1 MSGPS
6 GAKPAAK
13 RLSYKEQ
20 REWDGMEAA
29 IFAAEADLEQRRR
42 AAEDPAIATEAAL
55 LHERFAALAA
65 AQTEVE
71 RLYARWAELEA
82 KLA

>member
-6 GAKPAAK
+6 AAKPAAK

-29 IFAAEADLEQRRR
+29 IFAAEAALEQRRR
-42 AAEDPAIATEAAL
+42 TAEDPAIATEAAL

-71 RLYARWAELEA
+71 RLYDRWAELEA

>member
-1 MSGPS
+1 
-6 GAKPAAK
+6 
-13 RLSYKEQ
+13 
-20 REWDGMEAA
+20 MEAA
-29 IFAAEADLEQRRR
+29 IFAAEADLAARQG
-42 AAEDPAIATEAAL
+42 AAEDPAIATDAAL

-65 AQTEVE
+65 AQSEVE